1 MLSYTAGMGGTE
13 LRLSSTALMATT
25 SMTVAKHWS
34 KKRTGSVDLYR
45 SVGYVAKIPAVGRL
59 FSSSGLEIQCRKYCA
74 FKYSIEKPFTA
85 NISPDSLFR

>member
-1 MLSYTAGMGGTE
+1 MGGTE

-59 FSSSGLEIQCRKYCA
+59 FSSSGLEILTPAERSEAKSAKQSFASKY
-74 FKYSIEKPFTA
+74 FDF
-85 NISPDSLFR
+85 